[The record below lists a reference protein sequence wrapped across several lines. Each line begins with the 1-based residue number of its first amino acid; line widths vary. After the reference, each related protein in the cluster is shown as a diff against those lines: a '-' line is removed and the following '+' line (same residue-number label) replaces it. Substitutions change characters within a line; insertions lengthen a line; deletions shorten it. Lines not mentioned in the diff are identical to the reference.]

1 MKTERRIRPDN
12 RDEHSVLDSRKL
24 TVLRELERY
33 GYVAEPHSAASPNG
47 AICRHPAAPSLLV
60 CDDGRMELLSGRADR
75 LAVMPS
81 QPVPNP
87 IRRAR
92 ALLFLALLCITSFL
106 GLLLVAMVVG

>member
-1 MKTERRIRPDN
+1 
-12 RDEHSVLDSRKL
+12 
-24 TVLRELERY
+24 
-33 GYVAEPHSAASPNG
+33 
-47 AICRHPAAPSLLV
+47 
-60 CDDGRMELLSGRADR
+60 MELLSGRTDR

-87 IRRAR
+87 IRRTR